1 MKYNKI
7 NPNLFIKNRKKLS
20 CVLNANSV
28 AVVFSADEFIR
39 NGDQTHKYRQNSD
52 LFYLSGIEQEKTILL
67 LIPDEAEKEILFII
81 RPNEKMETWN
91 GHKLTKQEAQEIS
104 GIENIKFIDEFDE
117 TLNKILPKYKEIYIG
132 NTDTKTQT
140 EYITIEKRFEE
151 KLKIDFPNHKFSDLF
166 EFLHPLRTIKEPEE
180 IEIIKQAC
188 EITKNT
194 FFEILKTTKAN
205 IKEFEIEAKI
215 SYEFAKRGA
224 EHAYLP
230 IVASGKNACTLHYI
244 SNDKTMNNGEL
255 LLLDFGAEYANYA
268 SDCSRTIPV
277 NGKFTERQK
286 ACYNAVLKVF
296 NEIKKQ
302 FVVGNT
308 IQNINQQAN
317 KLMEKEM
324 INLGLFTEKDVEN
337 QNPENPLCKKYFMHG
352 TSHFMGLDVHDV
364 GKKTEILQK
373 GMILTCEPGIYIEA
387 ENIGIRI
394 ENNILIDD
402 EPIDLMAEIPLE
414 IDEIEKLMQK

>member
-1 MKYNKI
+1 M
-7 NPNLFIKNRKKLS
+7 
-20 CVLNANSV
+20 NANSI
-28 AVVFSADEFIR
+28 AVVYSADEFIR
-39 NGDQTHKYRQNSD
+39 NGDQIHKYRQNSD
-52 LFYLSGIEQEKTILL
+52 LFYLTGIEQEKTILL
-67 LIPDEAEKEILFII
+67 LIPDEVEKEILFIV
-81 RPNEKMETWN
+81 RPNEKMEIWN
-91 GHKLTKQEAQEIS
+91 GHKLTINEAQVIS
-104 GIENIKFIDEFDE
+104 GVENIKYIDEFE
-117 TLNKILPKYKEIYIG
+117 TILSQILPKFKEIYVG
-132 NTDTKTQT
+132 KNQAEYKTL
-140 EYITIEKRFEE
+140 ENRFEE
-151 KLKIDFPNHKFSDLF
+151 KIQVDFPNHTILDLF
-166 EFLHPLRTIKEPEE
+166 EHLHPLRTIKEPEE
-180 IEIIKQAC
+180 IELIKQAC

-194 FFEILKTTKAN
+194 FFEILKSTKPN
-205 IKEFEIEAKI
+205 LKEFEIEAKI
-215 SYEFAKRGA
+215 TYEFAKRGA

-244 SNDKTMNNGEL
+244 SNDKTMNDGEL

-286 ACYNAVLKVF
+286 QCYNAVLRVIK
-296 NEIKKQ
+296 EIKKQ
-302 FVVGNT
+302 FVVENT

-337 QNPENPLCKKYFMHG
+337 QNPENPLVKKYFMHG

-394 ENNILIDD
+394 ENNILID
-402 EPIDLMAEIPLE
+402 ETPIDLMAEIPLE
-414 IDEIEKLMQK
+414 IDEIEKLMQQ